1 MGLHRPRATTG
12 NRHFNRLRLGVPA
25 TLVLT
30 HGPQSCL
37 IDDISCTGA
46 RLRSERAL
54 NAGQTAVL
62 SFHELRLFGAVRWSE
77 ALHCGLH
84 FDRPLDL
91 EDMQG
96 MLWITKNRALYDR
109 MCEAG
114 HAMDWADGIGE

>member
-1 MGLHRPRATTG
+1 MGLRRSHSTTG

-25 TLVLT
+25 ALVLT
-30 HGPQSCL
+30 HGGQTCL

-46 RLRSERAL
+46 RLRSERPL
-54 NAGQTAVL
+54 TAGQTAVL
-62 SFHELRLFGAVRWSE
+62 AFHELRLFATVRWSE
-77 ALHCGLH
+77 GLHCGLH

-109 MCEAG
+109 MCQAG
-114 HAMDWADGIGE
+114 HAMDWAEGIGE